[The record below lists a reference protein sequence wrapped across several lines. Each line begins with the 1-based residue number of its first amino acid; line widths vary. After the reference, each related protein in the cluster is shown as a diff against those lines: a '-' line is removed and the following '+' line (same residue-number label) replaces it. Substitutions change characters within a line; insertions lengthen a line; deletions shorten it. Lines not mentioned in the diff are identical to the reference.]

1 MQLSL
6 PVSSQNA
13 FVFNS
18 LDKLLM
24 KTTEGQ
30 REATSLARS
39 ASVREPPKTQQQPPV
54 SPAVGGLSHQQGKI
68 VQDEQTD
75 KAKTPKDA
83 KRRTVQVEYVPPQSQ
98 TTRGESSSV
107 TASSPSASRARG
119 ISASRAPVDTS
130 PTANVQ
136 ASRSKPLPQD
146 PPVSHDIKSHGQT
159 NAVSRNQGTIP
170 SSKEVPASVSES
182 TRPFVGTHG
191 PTSHSTRPTTG
202 GSPASGSAGKT
213 DVRLPSRGSYG
224 QPVAPTVATTN
235 AQGRLA
241 QPKNGKSYVISGP
254 FPQSAHGSSAS
265 IGQPTTQPLPA
276 QFNATPAQEQTQK
289 GHKRSNTVSGISEKI
304 FGRPVSMFGGRSSQP
319 PPPRARVGK
328 RYPPTSMK
336 DTYTAD
342 NSRTSID
349 SRRSITQ
356 GFRKQSDSTQES
368 RPRRFSLLPASFSLK
383 SFTGNKEQQ
392 YDVEQQPQMSRYASR
407 ENSTRG
413 QDGPSDY
420 VSESEPPAPQ
430 FNAMDYSTQIEQQF
444 ATLQNPQ
451 GHVYNPDP
459 YSEGTGQHFNQ
470 NSLQHPDDRQQQYS
484 GQHTT
489 AYTDGYNGNN
499 YDNGSRQSMQTGRS
513 ARGSVLQKNNRR
525 LAEAYDY
532 EKDTSHHSGSSG
544 AARKVMDFFRR
555 RGKARGGD
563 DR

>member
-1 MQLSL
+1 M
-6 PVSSQNA
+6 
-13 FVFNS
+13 
-18 LDKLLM
+18 
-24 KTTEGQ
+24 
-30 REATSLARS
+30 
-39 ASVREPPKTQQQPPV
+39 
-54 SPAVGGLSHQQGKI
+54 GGLSHQGKI

-75 KAKTPKDA
+75 KPKTQKDA

-107 TASSPSASRARG
+107 TPSSPSASRARG
-119 ISASRAPVDTS
+119 TSASRAPIDTS
-130 PTANVQ
+130 PVTNVPSS
-136 ASRSKPLPQD
+136 SRSKPLPQD
-146 PPVSHDIKSHGQT
+146 PPVSQDTKTFGQT
-159 NAVSRNQGTIP
+159 NTMGRNQGP
-170 SSKEVPASVSES
+170 VSSREAPTSVSAS
-182 TRPFVGTHG
+182 ARTFGGTHG
-191 PTSHSTRPTTG
+191 LSSHTTRPTTG
-202 GSPASGSAGKT
+202 GSPASGSAGKA

-254 FPQSAHGSSAS
+254 FPPQSTHGSSAS

-276 QFNATPAQEQTQK
+276 HFNTTPAQEQPQK
-289 GHKRSNTVSGISEKI
+289 GHKRSNTVSGISEKL
-304 FGRPVSMFGGRSSQP
+304 FGRSGSMFGGRSSQP

-349 SRRSITQ
+349 SRRSISQ
-356 GFRKQSDSTQES
+356 AFGRKQNDSTQES
-368 RPRRFSLLPASFSLK
+368 RPRRFSLLPASFSLR

-420 VSESEPPAPQ
+420 VSETEPSAQQ
-430 FNAMDYSTQIEQQF
+430 FDTLDYSAQIDQQF
-444 ATLQNPQ
+444 AALQDPQ
-451 GHVYNPDP
+451 NLVHNPDP
-459 YSEGTGQHFNQ
+459 YPGGTSQHFNQ
-470 NSLQHPDDRQQQYS
+470 GSLQNADDRQQQYS
-484 GQHTT
+484 NPYTP
-489 AYTDGYNGNN
+489 AYTDGYHTGNY

-513 ARGSVLQKNNRR
+513 ARGSVLQKNNRKF
-525 LAEAYDY
+525 ADAYDY
-532 EKDTSHHSGSSG
+532 EKGSSHHSGSSG

-555 RGKARGGD
+555 RGKARGED
-563 DR
+563 DQ